1 MNAALSLL
9 WDALKKVPALVYAL
23 LTLMV
28 AIGTFATTLAVLL
41 FEAWV
46 PDPPSP
52 LAVLAC
58 TTDGLPDL
66 EVVCSTRL
74 SRNFHTGFIDFGD
87 RSDPKT
93 VDPEFWFASPET
105 PREAT
110 LAKGIYHKRY
120 MRAGDYRIELKLEGE
135 VNNDSAVELVTVR
148 ESPVIEKGE
157 LPLTEL
163 NWVINENNPTRSL
176 RYHVKQVLFG
186 YNSSSENTWTI
197 KSDQN
202 WKFTKCEFEEITTS
216 RNAVYNNEPLRNAV
230 YNNEPI
236 EIRQDGSEAV
246 FSLSLSSKGSLFGG
260 REAWVDGI
268 VKCVQTNAT
277 DEEEKKGTK
286 GQFKARRYGIFEID
300 NVNAKSVF
308 ESERIQSWGFKHKD
322 QDKGSGDNP
331 LDPIAIECHRVELT
345 LVDPPMLEWEDRLS
359 KVWLKVAPLR
369 RDRNAR

>member
-1 MNAALSLL
+1 MKKTLRLL
-9 WDALKKVPALVYAL
+9 WDALKRVPSLVYAL

-120 MRAGDYRIELKLEGE
+120 KRAGDYRIELKLEGE
-135 VNNDSAVELVTVR
+135 VNNDSAVELVTVQ

-157 LPLTEL
+157 LPLTDL
-163 NWVINENNPTRSL
+163 NWVIKQSDPTRSL

-186 YNSSSENTWTI
+186 YNPSSEYTWTF

-202 WKFTKCEFEEITTS
+202 WKITECRFERIITS
-216 RNAVYNNEPLRNAV
+216 RNAKYDQKEPFKYR
-230 YNNEPI
+230 
-236 EIRQDGSEAV
+236 DGQNDAEFS
-246 FSLSLSSKGSLFGG
+246 FSLTSKGSLFGG
-260 REAWVDGI
+260 REAWFDGI
-268 VKCVQTNAT
+268 VKCVQQNTA
-277 DEEEKKGTK
+277 DEESKVGNRKEFRT
-286 GQFKARRYGIFEID
+286 RRYGIFEID

-308 ESERIQSWGFKHKD
+308 ESKRIQSWKFKHKG
-322 QDKGSGDNP
+322 QDKVSSDNP

-359 KVWLKVAPLR
+359 KVWLRVAPLR
-369 RDRNAR
+369 SDRNAR